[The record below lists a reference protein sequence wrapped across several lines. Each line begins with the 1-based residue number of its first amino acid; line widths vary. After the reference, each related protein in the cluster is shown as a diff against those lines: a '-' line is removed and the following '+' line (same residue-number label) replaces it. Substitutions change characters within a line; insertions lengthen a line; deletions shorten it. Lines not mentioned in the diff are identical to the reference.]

1 MENIQAY
8 QILLVVCSV
17 VILSYLFSIVS
28 RITRIPSVLMLL
40 AIGVGIQQALR
51 WYHIDLKIPHLLIEI
66 LGTIGLI
73 MIVLEASLDLEVN
86 KEKLPLIKSSFL
98 SAFIILLFST
108 VGIAWIFQAF
118 VHLSWYQ
125 SFLYALPFTTVSSA
139 IVLPSVA
146 HLMPNKKEF
155 LIYEASFSDIVGIL
169 FFNFLAAGSAITF
182 GSVFW
187 LFGSVFSGI
196 LVSFLVS
203 VVLIFLLMN
212 HKSTVRFFLTFAV
225 LILVYVVGKMLN
237 QPSLITILLFGLV
250 VNNWRLFDFEIVQKQ
265 FPTSTVVQM
274 ADFLKSITAE
284 TSFLIRTFFFIIFGM
299 SIDLSCFSDIEALK
313 IGGMVML
320 ALIIT
325 RFVYLRVLNNEN
337 LFPEV
342 LYSPRGLI
350 SVLLFYKI
358 PDYFIDPNF
367 KTGILVIVIVA
378 SNVLMMIGALLYRKP
393 VIEG

>member
-1 MENIQAY
+1 MQNFTSY
-8 QILLVVCSV
+8 QILLAVCSV

-40 AIGVGIQQALR
+40 SVGIGAKMLLG
-51 WYHIDLKIPHLLIEI
+51 WYQIDFTIPHLLIEI
-66 LGTIGLI
+66 LGTVGLI

-86 KEKLPLIKSSFL
+86 HEKLPLIRSSFL
-98 SAFIILLFST
+98 SAFVILLIST
-108 VGIAWIFQAF
+108 VAIACIFQAF

-125 SFLYALPFTTVSSA
+125 SFLYAFPFTTVSSA

-146 HLMPNKKEF
+146 HLVPKKKEF

-169 FFNFLAAGSAITF
+169 FFNFLAAGSAITI
-182 GSVFW
+182 GSIFR
-187 LFGSVFSGI
+187 LFGGIVSGV
-196 LVSFLVS
+196 LVSFLVC

-237 QPSLITILLFGLV
+237 QPSLLTILLFGLV
-250 VNNWRLFDFEIVQKQ
+250 VNNWRMFNFEIVQNM
-265 FPTSTVVQM
+265 FPTSTVDQM

-284 TSFLIRTFFFIIFGM
+284 TSFLIRTFFFIVFGM
-299 SIDLSCFSDIEALK
+299 SIDMSCFSDPEALK

-358 PDYFIDPNF
+358 PDHLLAPNF
-367 KTGILVIVIVA
+367 KTGILVLVIVA
-378 SNVLMMIGALLYRKP
+378 SNLLMMVGALLYRKP
-393 VIEG
+393 VLEQ